1 MSENLAEHV
10 DNLRHRLDD
19 ITMVYVEK
27 KSDEMTHVMVQLE
40 AMKDE
45 INALSAYVAD
55 EHNKKCEAVL
65 YKKLVYYFSEDETK
79 SLIHM
84 MGISDFDVTHDSKSA
99 LHIELIGYCKR
110 HSILPNF
117 VAALRESRPRVKWP
131 DC

>member
-1 MSENLAEHV
+1 MSENLADHV
-10 DNLRHRLDD
+10 VRLRSKLNK
-19 ITMVYVEK
+19 ITLVYVERQ
-27 KSDEMTHVMVQLE
+27 SDEMTHVMVQIE

-45 INALSAYVAD
+45 IDALSAYVTD
-55 EHNKKCEAVL
+55 EHDKKCEAVL

-79 SLIHM
+79 TLIHT
-84 MGISDFDVTHDSKSA
+84 MGISDFDGTHDSKSA

-110 HSILPNF
+110 HSILHDF

>member
-1 MSENLAEHV
+1 MSENLADHV
-10 DNLRHRLDD
+10 VRLRSKLNE
-19 ITMVYVEK
+19 ITLVYVER

-45 INALSAYVAD
+45 IDALSAYIAD
-55 EHNKKCEAVL
+55 EHDKKCEAVL

-79 SLIHM
+79 TLIHM
-84 MGISDFDVTHDSKSA
+84 MGINDFDITHDSKSM